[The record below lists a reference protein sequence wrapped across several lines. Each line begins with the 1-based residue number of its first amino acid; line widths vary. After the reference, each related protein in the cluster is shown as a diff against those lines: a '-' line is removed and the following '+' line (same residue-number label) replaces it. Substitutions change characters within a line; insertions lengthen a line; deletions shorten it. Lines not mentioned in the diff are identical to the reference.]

1 MIPFALVAVAFF
13 TQTPAGSAP
22 PAPSLETTVTVEKG
36 IGHATAGGEKLL
48 LDIAIPPGKGPFPCI
63 VCFHGGAS
71 VGRKP
76 QGPIGQLQGQER

>member
-13 TQTPAGSAP
+13 TQTPAGSRS
-22 PAPSLETTVTVEKG
+22 APSLETTVTVEKG
-36 IGHATAGGEKLL
+36 IRYATAGGEKLL

-63 VCFHGGAS
+63 VMLPRRRM